1 MARAKKKLHAD
12 GVVITDHDNKD
23 EEGMIK
29 VVCTSLVERPSTCK
43 LKYDCSLRSTWLHAA
58 YVGSAQGRSQH
69 EAAERATLLMMMMI
83 DGLRKQRPPSA
94 VLIVAR

>member
-1 MARAKKKLHAD
+1 
-12 GVVITDHDNKD
+12 
-23 EEGMIK
+23 MIK

-69 EAAERATLLMMMMI
+69 EAAERATLLMMMMMI